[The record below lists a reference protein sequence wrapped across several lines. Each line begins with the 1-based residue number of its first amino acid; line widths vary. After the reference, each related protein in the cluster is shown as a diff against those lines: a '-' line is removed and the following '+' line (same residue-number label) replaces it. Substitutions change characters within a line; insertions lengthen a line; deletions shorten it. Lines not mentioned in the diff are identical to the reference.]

1 MSRWEACRCH
11 EPLYLFTMHR
21 SDQDHSPFRHTH
33 NFVPDFSGAER
44 RTRIVIGITA
54 VMMVLE
60 IAFGLAS
67 HSMALLADGWHMS
80 THVIAFLITAMA
92 YYLSRKHSS
101 NAQFTFGTGK
111 IGVLGGFSS
120 AVVLAMI
127 ALLMAGES
135 AHRLFVPLTIHFNE
149 AIGIA
154 SLGLLVILSCALLVK
169 GDSPDHHHDGHG
181 HAGDHRHDLN
191 LRAAYVHVLADAFTS
206 VLAIVA
212 LTGGKFAGWSW
223 LDPII
228 GMVGSGVVFS
238 WAYALLR
245 DTSGILLDRTPP
257 SSHLPE
263 EIRRAVE
270 SDGDSLVTDLNLC
283 QVGSGKFAAIVSI
296 VAHEPRSSGEYREL
310 LREHE
315 ELVHLTIETQHC
327 REHEPH
333 S

>member
-1 MSRWEACRCH
+1 MKTSTK
-11 EPLYLFTMHR
+11 FTMER
-21 SDQDHSPFRHTH
+21 SDHSLFRHTH

-44 RTRIVIGITA
+44 RTCIVCVITA
-54 VMMVLE
+54 VIMVRE
-60 IAFGLAS
+60 ITVGLVS

-135 AHRLFVPLTIHFNE
+135 AHRLFVPLSIHFNE
-149 AIGIA
+149 AIGVA
-154 SLGLLVILSCALLVK
+154 SLGLLVNLSCALLLK
-169 GDSPDHHHDGHG
+169 DTSHHHHHHDGHS
-181 HAGDHRHDLN
+181 HAADHRHDLN
-191 LRAAYVHVLADAFTS
+191 LRAAYIHVLADAFTS
-206 VLAIVA
+206 VLAIIA

-223 LDPII
+223 LDPIMGI
-228 GMVGSGVVFS
+228 VGSGVVFS
-238 WAYALLR
+238 WAYTLMR

-257 SSHLPE
+257 SSDLPD

-270 SDGDSLVTDLNLC
+270 SDGDSLITDLHVW
-283 QVGSGKFAAIVSI
+283 QVGTGKFAAIVSI
-296 VAHEPRSSGEYREL
+296 VAHQSKSSDEYREL
-310 LREHE
+310 LREHK

-333 S
+333 F

>member
-1 MSRWEACRCH
+1 
-11 EPLYLFTMHR
+11 MHR
-21 SDQDHSPFRHTH
+21 SDHSPFRHTH

-60 IAFGLAS
+60 IAFGLVS

-154 SLGLLVILSCALLVK
+154 SLGLLVNLSCALLLK
-169 GDSPDHHHDGHG
+169 GDSHHHHDGHG

-212 LTGGKFAGWSW
+212 LTGGKFAGWSL

-228 GMVGSGVVFS
+228 GIVGSGVVFS

-270 SDGDSLVTDLNLC
+270 KDGDSLITDLHVW
-283 QVGSGKFAAIVSI
+283 QVGTGKFAAIVSI

>member
-1 MSRWEACRCH
+1 ME
-11 EPLYLFTMHR
+11 R
-21 SDQDHSPFRHTH
+21 SDHAPFRHTH
-33 NFVPDFSGAER
+33 NFVPDFSVAER

-60 IAFGLAS
+60 ITVGLIS

-127 ALLMAGES
+127 ALLMVGES

-149 AIGIA
+149 AIGVA
-154 SLGLLVILSCALLVK
+154 SLGLLVNLSCALLLK
-169 GDSPDHHHDGHG
+169 ATSHHHHHG
-181 HAGDHRHDLN
+181 RSHAADHRHDLH
-191 LRAAYVHVLADAFTS
+191 LRAAYIHVLADAFTS
-206 VLAIVA
+206 VLAIIA

-223 LDPII
+223 LDPIMGI
-228 GMVGSGVVFS
+228 VGSGVVFS
-238 WAYALLR
+238 WAYTLIR

-257 SSHLPE
+257 SSDLPD

-270 SDGDSLVTDLNLC
+270 RDGDSPVTDLHVW
-283 QVGSGKFAAIVSI
+283 QVGTVKFDAIVSL
-296 VAHEPRSSGEYREL
+296 VAHRPKG
-310 LREHE
+310 
-315 ELVHLTIETQHC
+315 
-327 REHEPH
+327 
-333 S
+333 

>member
-1 MSRWEACRCH
+1 MYH
-11 EPLYLFTMHR
+11 
-21 SDQDHSPFRHTH
+21 SDHAPFQQTDD
-33 NFVPDFSGAER
+33 FVPDLSGAER

-60 IAFGLAS
+60 ITVGLIS

-120 AVVLAMI
+120 AVMLAMI
-127 ALLMAGES
+127 ALLMVGES

-149 AIGIA
+149 AIGVA
-154 SLGLLVILSCALLVK
+154 SLGLLVNLSCALLLK
-169 GDSPDHHHDGHG
+169 DTSHHHHHHDAGHS
-181 HAGDHRHDLN
+181 HAADHRHDLN

-206 VLAIVA
+206 VLAIIA

-223 LDPII
+223 LDPIMGI
-228 GMVGSGVVFS
+228 VGSGVVFS
-238 WAYALLR
+238 WAYALMR

-257 SSHLPE
+257 SSDLPDA
-263 EIRRAVE
+263 IRRAVE
-270 SDGDSLVTDLNLC
+270 SDGDSLITDLHVW
-283 QVGSGKFAAIVSI
+283 QVGTGKFAAIVSI
-296 VAHEPRSSGEYREL
+296 VAHQPKSSDEYREL
-310 LREHE
+310 LREQK

-333 S
+333 F

>member
-1 MSRWEACRCH
+1 MFMKTSTK
-11 EPLYLFTMHR
+11 FTMER
-21 SDQDHSPFRHTH
+21 SDHSLFRHTH

-60 IAFGLAS
+60 ITVGLIS

-149 AIGIA
+149 AIGVA
-154 SLGLLVILSCALLVK
+154 SLGLLVNLSCALLLK
-169 GDSPDHHHDGHG
+169 DTSHHHHHDGHS
-181 HAGDHRHDLN
+181 HAADHRHDLN
-191 LRAAYVHVLADAFTS
+191 LRAAYIHVLADAFTS
-206 VLAIVA
+206 VLAIIA

-223 LDPII
+223 LDPIMGI
-228 GMVGSGVVFS
+228 VGSGVVFS
-238 WAYALLR
+238 WAYTLIR
-245 DTSGILLDRTPP
+245 DTSGILLDRTPL
-257 SSHLPE
+257 SSDLPD

-270 SDGDSLVTDLNLC
+270 SDGDSLITDLHVW
-283 QVGSGKFAAIVSI
+283 QVGTGKFAAIVSI
-296 VAHEPRSSGEYREL
+296 VAHQSKSSDEYREL

-327 REHEPH
+327 REHE
-333 S
+333 SRF

>member
-1 MSRWEACRCH
+1 MKTSTK
-11 EPLYLFTMHR
+11 FTMER
-21 SDQDHSPFRHTH
+21 SDHSLFRHTH

-60 IAFGLAS
+60 ITVGLVS

-149 AIGIA
+149 AIGVA
-154 SLGLLVILSCALLVK
+154 SLGLLVNLSCALLLK
-169 GDSPDHHHDGHG
+169 DTSHHHHHDGHS
-181 HAGDHRHDLN
+181 HATNHRHDLN
-191 LRAAYVHVLADAFTS
+191 LRAAYIHVLADAFTS
-206 VLAIVA
+206 VLAIMA
-212 LTGGKFAGWSW
+212 LTGGKFAGWTW
-223 LDPII
+223 LDPIMGI
-228 GMVGSGVVFS
+228 VGSGVVFS
-238 WAYALLR
+238 WAYTLMR

-257 SSHLPE
+257 SSDLPD

-270 SDGDSLVTDLNLC
+270 SDGDSLITDLHVW
-283 QVGSGKFAAIVSI
+283 QVGTGKFAAIISI
-296 VAHEPRSSGEYREL
+296 VAHRPKSSDEYREL

-327 REHEPH
+327 REHEPRF
-333 S
+333 